1 MLFFLSCQ
9 IKRRP
14 SEALPELLR
23 PVSPITSYE
32 SSQLQGSP
40 SGLASLESGFSHLE
54 VDDWDFW
61 QWRTLGGGTCRIPT
75 GISLSKQDEICFCI
89 GPDVNNSN
97 VILKGICCSQT
108 EVKSQQPSCLF
119 LMCLARFGSL
129 HTHRRCTAL
138 TASLSLLLTKHTH
151 TLTCLQIL
159 VTHGAKTRLDSS
171 IPHAEV
177 SRGRSRIY
185 L

>member
-1 MLFFLSCQ
+1 MLFFPSCQ

-61 QWRTLGGGTCRIPT
+61 QWRTWGGGTCRIPT
-75 GISLSKQDEICFCI
+75 GISLSKQDEICFCN

-97 VILKGICCSQT
+97 VILKGICCSRT

-119 LMCLARFGSL
+119 LMCLARYGSL
-129 HTHRRCTAL
+129 DTHRHCTD
-138 TASLSLLLTKHTH
+138 SLSLFITYQTHTH
-151 TLTCLQIL
+151 TCLQII
-159 VTHGAKTRLDSS
+159 VTNGAKTQVDSS